1 MINSMTKEHTMLRK
15 TITID
20 EELFKKLELNHITQQ
35 YQSFSELVSNALQ
48 LLVEKKKKE
57 HYKQAMI
64 EASKDVLYLQD
75 MKETEE
81 AFKES
86 DFEKDSK
93 DNTTRM

>member
-1 MINSMTKEHTMLRK
+1 MTNEHTMLRK

-20 EELFKKLELNHITQQ
+20 EELFKKLEVNHITQQ

-48 LLVEKKKKE
+48 LLVEKQKKE

-64 EASKDVLYLQD
+64 EASKDALYQND
-75 MKETEE
+75 MKEIQD

-86 DFEKDSK
+86 DFEKRS
-93 DNTTRM
+93 